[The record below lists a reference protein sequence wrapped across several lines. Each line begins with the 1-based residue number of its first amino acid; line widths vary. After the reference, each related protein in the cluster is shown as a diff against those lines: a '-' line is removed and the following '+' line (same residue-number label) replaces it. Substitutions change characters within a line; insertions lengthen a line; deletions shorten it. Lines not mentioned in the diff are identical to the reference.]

1 MTNINKNIIKNILKD
16 IKDINTNKDIVTN
29 GTLKDII
36 IDNNL
41 ISIILHINYEKEL
54 YQDLINNCERLL
66 QQYNNKLKY
75 NILLT
80 V

>member
-36 IDNNL
+36 IE
-41 ISIILHINYEKEL
+41 II
-54 YQDLINNCERLL
+54 
-66 QQYNNKLKY
+66 
-75 NILLT
+75 
-80 V
+80 

>member
-36 IDNNL
+36 IENNDNFVVLNKPAG
-41 ISIILHINYEKEL
+41 IPVQSGTKSFKNIIDI
-54 YQDLINNCERLL
+54 
-66 QQYNNKLKY
+66 LKNTEY
-75 NILLT
+75 FKIVSLK
-80 V
+80 

>member
-16 IKDINTNKDIVTN
+16 IKDINTNNDIVTN

-41 ISIILHINYEKEL
+41 I
-54 YQDLINNCERLL
+54 
-66 QQYNNKLKY
+66 
-75 NILLT
+75 
-80 V
+80 